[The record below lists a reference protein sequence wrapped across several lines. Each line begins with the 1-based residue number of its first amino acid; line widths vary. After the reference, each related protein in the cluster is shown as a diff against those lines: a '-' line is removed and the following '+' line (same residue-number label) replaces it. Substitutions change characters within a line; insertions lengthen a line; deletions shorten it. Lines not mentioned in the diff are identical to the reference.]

1 MKTGNNRLPIIASEV
16 AGLHSAIEVH
26 AREGAK
32 KALLA
37 GKMLTE
43 AKALAGH
50 GNWSNWLAGTGVAE
64 RTAQRYMRLHR
75 FALNSDTVSDL
86 GGIGAALKWLAPVR
100 LPKRGEIL
108 IASADDFAP
117 GGDDLMGFVWPHG
130 RGYHVAMLDLRP
142 EWPHMKKTNKAI
154 RLIPEVGEAPIWLT
168 LWLSCDWRC
177 ADLSFCLTRD
187 DAHVKDM
194 VSMVSTFDSPA
205 ADSPRWHP
213 TAWEAD
219 A

>member
-1 MKTGNNRLPIIASEV
+1 MTSNNRLPVLAGEV
-16 AGLHSAIEVH
+16 ANLHGQVEQHSREA
-26 AREGAK
+26 AR
-32 KALLA
+32 KALQI
-37 GKMLTE
+37 GGMLTE
-43 AKALAGH
+43 AKSLVDHGGWADWLESAGI
-50 GNWSNWLAGTGVAE
+50 GD
-64 RTAQRYMRLHR
+64 RMAQRYMRLHR

-86 GGIGAALKWLAPVR
+86 GGIGAALKWLSPLR
-100 LPKRGEIL
+100 LPKKGEIL

-154 RLIPEVGEAPIWLT
+154 RLIPEVGEAPVWLT

-177 ADLSFCLTRD
+177 ADLSFCLTRG
-187 DAHVKDM
+187 DAHIKDM